1 MNLQTILF
9 LIGKKGVFIV
19 KFKKALLLLIC
30 SLVLVSSAAEAA
42 RPQITTP
49 PQSQSVGEGANATFS
64 VAATGP
70 GLSYRWQFSSSASG
84 EWHNM
89 TATTRTMTIND
100 VQTASNGHRFRCIV
114 TNAAGSVTSN
124 VVTLTVTSPQN
135 AVSTPASQTV
145 NVENSAQTSGLRV
158 VGIPPERR
166 INCSL
171 CNGTGKLTCPPCN
184 GSGRS
189 STGLPDAPLP
199 PGQGGFFTSLG
210 ETLAARPCT
219 RCNGTRQVRCMGNG
233 SNWCWDGKL
242 ENPDYIPYLDSL
254 MSLALETG
262 MRIFEVERNQVYRY
276 VGIEWCPS
284 CGGHGWNADRRTG
297 YVSCDACNSTGK
309 LLSFP
314 NSFSDAELRR
324 GVGTVGD
331 IEEKHRIVLEVNL
344 QNQQNR
350 QFLDR
355 VNRENQAI
363 LNGWQSIIN
372 QSRRNRADATRRH
385 QDSMFQLRLNQS
397 MRDFR
402 RIYGDALP
410 RNMR

>member
-1 MNLQTILF
+1 MRI
-9 LIGKKGVFIV
+9 KK
-19 KFKKALLLLIC
+19 KLLLLIC
-30 SLVLVSSAAEAA
+30 SLVLVSNAAEALSPSIA
-42 RPQITTP
+42 VQPRNA
-49 PQSQSVGEGANATFS
+49 SVATGANATFN
-64 VAATGP
+64 VTATGT
-70 GLSYRWQFSSSASG
+70 GRLYRWQAYGRWQASG
-84 EWHNM
+84 SAGGMVTEWRNLAES
-89 TATTRTMTIND
+89 TSFRGTTTRTLTVNSA
-100 VQTASNGHRFRCIV
+100 QTSFSGLRFRCIV
-114 TNAAGSVTSN
+114 TNTAGSATSN
-124 VVTLTVTSPQN
+124 VATLTVTSPQN
-135 AVSTPASQTV
+135 VASTSAAQTV
-145 NVENSAQTSGLRV
+145 SVGNTAQTAGLRV
-158 VGIPPERR
+158 VPISPERR

-171 CNGTGKLTCPPCN
+171 CNGEGHRTCTSCS

-189 STGLPDAPLP
+189 SDGLPNAPLP
-199 PGQGGFFTSLG
+199 PGQGGFFRDLG
-210 ETLAARPCT
+210 ATLAARPCT
-219 RCNGTRQVRCMGNG
+219 LCRGLGRMQCTGVG
-233 SNWCWDGKL
+233 STWCWGGKL
-242 ENPDYIPYLDSL
+242 ENPDYIPYLDRL
-254 MSLALETG
+254 MSLAIETG
-262 MRIFEVERNQVYRY
+262 MRIFEVERNQRYRY

-344 QNQQNR
+344 QNQQNQ
-350 QFLDR
+350 QFLER

-372 QSRRNRADATRRH
+372 QSRRNRADTTRRH